1 MPRVTAVLL
10 LVLVC
15 AGSALAGGDRVVE
28 FRLTLSGHVLV
39 GVGVRQQIQG
49 QNWADAGAYVGLADT
64 WNFGL
69 HVGAVRLVASS
80 SNGTGALSLG
90 YDQMFALDPDAGW
103 RTLPL
108 IRGTAGYY
116 FGLNTRLLG
125 PELWVAYF
133 LRQHKLAPIGIGL
146 VSGF

>member
-1 MPRVTAVLL
+1 MRRAAAVLL
-10 LVLVC
+10 AVFVWV
-15 AGSALAGGDRVVE
+15 GSAVAGGDRVLE
-28 FRLTLSGHVLV
+28 FRLTLSGHVLL

-49 QNWADAGAYVGLADT
+49 QNWADAGVYVGLADT

-69 HVGAVRLVASS
+69 HAGAVRLVASS
-80 SNGTGALSLG
+80 ADGTGALSLG
-90 YDQMFALDPDAGW
+90 YDQMFALDPGAGW

-116 FGLNTRLLG
+116 FGVSNRLLG
-125 PELWVAYF
+125 PEVWVAYF